1 MFVADIEK
9 HELTEEKRMKKSE
22 VENER
27 KIIEPQTK
35 LNSELLK
42 EELLNIKNLFDL
54 NVIDESEFKV
64 LKAKIISKY

>member
-1 MFVADIEK
+1 
-9 HELTEEKRMKKSE
+9 MKKSE
-22 VENER
+22 VEKER

-54 NVIDESEFKV
+54 NVIDEGEFKV